1 MARIAWSNLVK
12 MLREHPDYPPMEL
25 GVSAEQALI
34 IVFGPSDELPPGA
47 DVLEVVDGHELV
59 LRKARA
65 GKVTSIEVV

>member
-1 MARIAWSNLVK
+1 
-12 MLREHPDYPPMEL
+12 MEL